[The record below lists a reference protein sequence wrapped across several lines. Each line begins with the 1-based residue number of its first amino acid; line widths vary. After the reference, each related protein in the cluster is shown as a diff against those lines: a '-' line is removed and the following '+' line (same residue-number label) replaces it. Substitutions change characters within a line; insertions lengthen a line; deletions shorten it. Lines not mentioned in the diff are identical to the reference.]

1 MERSNAASNNIFP
14 SGDWFTIAMEELEAE
29 VVTVDQTGTEVTGIA
44 ALLVIAL
51 IAVSAVF
58 TLEYIYIRYQNT
70 KRNEKLAE
78 LKEARQNTEKA
89 VINFLGEAP
98 VQEISNQ
105 DGVAMTSRAE
115 LVRNPEEGQE
125 MHFIPKVDLKKK
137 RSSHSFSFGSRIE
150 KAADKFLKRNDSDVK
165 EELGVSLN

>member
-1 MERSNAASNNIFP
+1 MERRSIAESNNIFP
-14 SGDWFTIAMEELEAE
+14 TGGWFTIAMEELEAE
-29 VVTVDQTGTEVTGIA
+29 GVTENETGSEITDIA

-51 IAVSAVF
+51 IAVSALF
-58 TLEYIYIRYQNT
+58 ILEYIYIRYLNT
-70 KRNEKLAE
+70 IRNEKLAE
-78 LKEARQNTEKA
+78 LKKARQNTEKA

-125 MHFIPKVDLKKK
+125 M
-137 RSSHSFSFGSRIE
+137 
-150 KAADKFLKRNDSDVK
+150 
-165 EELGVSLN
+165 